1 MIKTIGHSV
10 RTVYN
15 SAVAKIIDVRKWFP
29 SLKRKATLL
38 LIDEELD
45 HIKLRVTDIHISPVF
60 KDDLHRRIKSIR
72 YLLRKL

>member
-1 MIKTIGHSV
+1 M
-10 RTVYN
+10 
-15 SAVAKIIDVRKWFP
+15 FP

-38 LIDEELD
+38 LIDEELN
-45 HIKLRVTDIHISPVF
+45 HIKLRVTDIHISPVL